1 MNGQEEI
8 RSVLRSLSPSVAHR
22 AADKPNVA
30 EIYSPPHHAKAL
42 DPNRALVVGGRGVG
56 KSFWASVLYDAEARK
71 AASEAYP
78 ELGLDKLDVELGFY
92 EGAMGSGNI
101 APSPSTLKAALK
113 IAEDPASIWRSVIL
127 KVLAPNVGPAAFN
140 DRVKW
145 IEETPEAFEDAL
157 LEVDR
162 RQAEDG
168 RILLI
173 VFDALDVLATDW
185 DSIRTLTRGLARL
198 ALEMSARKAIR
209 IKMFMRHDQFED
221 MRRKTFADF
230 SKLRTAAVALTW
242 EPEDLY
248 GVLFTRI
255 WRDNSARPVLAQL
268 GKELQLQLDLSK
280 SDLPEL
286 IKVSPSHQEALF
298 ATIAG
303 EFMGT
308 NKKRG
313 RTYTWMPKHLADA
326 HGETS
331 LRSFLIALKEAADR
345 SSGAIETAIDH
356 VGINAGVLK
365 ASDTRLEELR
375 EDHPWVDDALNALSG
390 LTVPCAESDVTEL
403 WRAAGTVDLIVSHT
417 NDARPAAP
425 IQLDAPEFATVP
437 EKALLA
443 ALIDLAVIERR
454 SAEKVNVPDIFRV
467 AARIKRRGGIAPRP
481 KR

>member
-1 MNGQEEI
+1 LNGQEEI
-8 RSVLRSLSPSVAHR
+8 RNVLRSLSPSVAHR
-22 AADKPNVA
+22 AADKPNVT
-30 EIYSPPHHAKAL
+30 EIYSPPHHATAL

-56 KSFWASVLYDAEARK
+56 KSFWAAVLNDPEARAA
-71 AASEAYP
+71 AASAYP
-78 ELGLDKLDVELGFY
+78 DLGLENLDVALGFY
-92 EGAMGSGNI
+92 EGAMGSASI
-101 APSPSTLKAALK
+101 APSASTLKAALQ

-127 KVLAPNVGPAAFN
+127 KVLTPGEGPTGFN
-140 DRVKW
+140 DRVRW
-145 IEETPEAFEDAL
+145 IEEAPEAFEDAL
-157 LEVDR
+157 LAVDH
-162 RQAEDG
+162 RQAASG
-168 RILLI
+168 RTSLI

-198 ALEMSARKAIR
+198 ALELSARRAIR
-209 IKMFMRHDQFED
+209 IKMFMRRDQFED

-230 SKLRTAAVALTW
+230 SKLRTAAVELTW
-242 EPEDLY
+242 DPEDLY

-255 WRDNSARPVLAQL
+255 WRDQAARPVLARL
-268 GKELQLQLDLSK
+268 GKGLNLDTTQP
-280 SDLPEL
+280 DLPEPV
-286 IKVSPSHQEALF
+286 KVNADVQEALF

-326 HGETS
+326 HNETS

-345 SSGAIETAIDH
+345 PNAAIDTAIDH

-390 LTVPCAESDVTEL
+390 LTVPCAEEDVAEL
-403 WRAAGTVDLIVSHT
+403 WRNAGTVDLILSRT
-417 NDARPAAP
+417 NDERPAAP
-425 IQLDAPEFATVP
+425 IQLDATEYTVP
-437 EKALLA
+437 EKALLE
-443 ALIDLAVIERR
+443 ALVDLAVIERR
-454 SAEKVNVPDIFRV
+454 SADIVNVPDIFRV

>member
-1 MNGQEEI
+1 MSGQEEI
-8 RSVLRSLSPSVAHR
+8 RNVLRALSPSVAHR
-22 AADKPNVA
+22 AAEKPNV
-30 EIYSPPHHAKAL
+30 EDIYSPPHHATAL

-56 KSFWASVLYDAEARK
+56 KSFWASVLNDQDARSAAAR
-71 AASEAYP
+71 AYP
-78 ELGLDKLDVELGFY
+78 DLGLDKLDVALGFY
-92 EGAMGSGNI
+92 EGAMGSSSV
-101 APSPSTLKAALK
+101 APSASTLKAALK
-113 IAEDPASIWRSVIL
+113 VAEDPASIWRSVIL
-127 KVLAPNVGPAAFN
+127 KVLAPGDGPVGFN

-145 IEETPEAFEDAL
+145 VEATPEAFEDAL
-157 LEVDR
+157 VKVDQ
-162 RQAEDG
+162 RQAALG
-168 RILLI
+168 RTMLI

-185 DSIRTLTRGLARL
+185 DSIRTLTAGLARL
-198 ALEMSARKAIR
+198 ALELSARKAIR
-209 IKMFMRHDQFED
+209 VKMFMRRDQFED

-230 SKLRTAAVALTW
+230 SKLRTAAVELTW
-242 EPEDLY
+242 DPEDLY

-255 WRDNSARPVLAQL
+255 WRDPAARPVLAAL
-268 GKELQLQLDLSK
+268 GAGWQLDIAQP
-280 SDLPEL
+280 DLPESV
-286 IKVSPSHQEALF
+286 KVNAGVQEALF

-303 EFMGT
+303 EFMGA

-326 HGETS
+326 HSETS

-345 SSGAIETAIDH
+345 SSAGIPTAIDH

-390 LTVPCAESDVTEL
+390 LTVPCAEGDVAQL
-403 WRAAGTVDLIVSHT
+403 WRAAGTVALIRSRT

-425 IQLDAPEFATVP
+425 IQLDATDYTVP
-437 EKALLA
+437 EEALLH

-454 SAEKVNVPDIFRV
+454 SADIINVPDIFRV
-467 AARIKRRGGIAPRP
+467 AARIKRRGGIAPRA